1 MMIRKL
7 LSLILLHVGLISGS
21 CPDDWVDADELGCL
35 YFGGEQT
42 TWLEASLFC
51 ESLNSSMV
59 EILTSED
66 QDLLSML
73 SNLEIG
79 LTSVD
84 GWWVGLDDIGHESV
98 WTWEQSGTV
107 ASFYNWV
114 SGRPSIDWANKEDC
128 VFIVPDPDKA
138 DNFLWMD
145 SDCNARISDDTKII
159 APLCQIKD
167 PHNPSTEPPS
177 TTTPSPCPA
186 SNDDWPWV
194 PFQSHCYKLVL
205 HQMDW
210 SLAVDYCREEGEG
223 DLVSIH
229 SQEENTF
236 LGDFILSSGY
246 RTILIGL
253 SDTSGTFKD
262 WSWSDGTRVDFTSW
276 SPGYPAGNQRPGWN
290 YAYLTFD
297 WGLPIWRNIGHGSP
311 HHFVCKVKIL

>member
-35 YFGGEQT
+35 YFGREQT

-79 LTSVD
+79 LATVD

-114 SGRPSIDWANKEDC
+114 SGRPSTDWANKEDC

-145 SDCNARISDDTKII
+145 SDCNAR
-159 APLCQIKD
+159 
-167 PHNPSTEPPS
+167 
-177 TTTPSPCPA
+177 
-186 SNDDWPWV
+186 V
-194 PFQSHCYKLVL
+194 RR
-205 HQMDW
+205 
-210 SLAVDYCREEGEG
+210 SLSFC
-223 DLVSIH
+223 LFI
-229 SQEENTF
+229 F
-236 LGDFILSSGY
+236 LS
-246 RTILIGL
+246 
-253 SDTSGTFKD
+253 
-262 WSWSDGTRVDFTSW
+262 
-276 SPGYPAGNQRPGWN
+276 
-290 YAYLTFD
+290 
-297 WGLPIWRNIGHGSP
+297 
-311 HHFVCKVKIL
+311 